1 MGSIAL
7 DEVASK
13 SASNEQNGNT
23 YQSSRN
29 RAEQQ
34 EGRYGLLLSA
44 AEQALSML
52 LTRSIINFR
61 GRRQPTGLGCE

>member
-13 SASNEQNGNT
+13 SASNGQNGNT

-34 EGRYGLLLSA
+34 EEGRYGLLLPA
-44 AEQALSML
+44 AEQALLIL
-52 LTRSIINFR
+52 LTRS
-61 GRRQPTGLGCE
+61 T